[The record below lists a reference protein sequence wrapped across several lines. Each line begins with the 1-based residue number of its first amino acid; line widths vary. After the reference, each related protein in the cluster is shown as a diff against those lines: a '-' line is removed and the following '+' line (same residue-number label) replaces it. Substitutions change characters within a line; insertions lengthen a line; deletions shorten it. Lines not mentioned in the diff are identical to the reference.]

1 MSEPENID
9 VDLYDSRAE
18 AIQAAL
24 DSSEAGDT
32 IVVCRGDWTSCAAA
46 RAETCEFCARVPWRV
61 GLTTAEVMTLA
72 SAS

>member
-9 VDLYDSRAE
+9 VDLYGSRAE

-32 IVVCRGDWTSCAAA
+32 IVVCRGEWTSCAAVRGEA
-46 RAETCEFCARVPWRV
+46 CEFCARVPWRI
-61 GLTTAEVMTLA
+61 GLTAAEVMTLA
-72 SAS
+72 SVS